1 MALKDR
7 RIDERQIEAIIHKG
21 GSVSSVAAPA
31 PEAQPQ
37 NVQMRIL
44 PSLLARIDAIRERKP
59 KEIRASRHA
68 WIMEAILD
76 KLKAEE

>member
-7 RIDERQIEAIIHKG
+7 KIDERQIEAIIHKG
-21 GSVSSVAAPA
+21 GSVGSMA
-31 PEAQPQ
+31 EEQQPQ

-44 PSLLARIDAIRERKP
+44 PTLLGRIDAIRERKP

-76 KLKAEE
+76 KLKVEE